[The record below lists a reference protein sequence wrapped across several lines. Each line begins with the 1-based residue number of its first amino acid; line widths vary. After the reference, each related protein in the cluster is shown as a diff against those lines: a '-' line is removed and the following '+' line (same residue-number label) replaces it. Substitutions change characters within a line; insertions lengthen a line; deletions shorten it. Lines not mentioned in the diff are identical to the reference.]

1 MAIQWDKSL
10 AVGVKLVDE
19 QHQELFRMVNGL
31 MEALMKGETKAEL
44 ESLLGFLGR
53 YVVEHFGTE
62 EKLMAQYQYP
72 DAPKHEQQHADFVK
86 TFLAVK
92 SEFEKTGATVGVS
105 VAVSKV
111 VCTWL
116 REHIGGSDI
125 ALGKFLRTAGA
136 KEAQLR

>member
-31 MEALMKGETKAEL
+31 MEALVKGQTKWEL
-44 ESLLGFLGR
+44 ENLLAFLGR
-53 YVVEHFGTE
+53 YVVDHFGTE
-62 EKLMAQYQYP
+62 EKLMAQYKYP
-72 DAPKHEQQHADFVK
+72 DAPKHKQQHADFVK

-92 SEFEKTGATVGVS
+92 TDFEKTGASAPVS
-105 VAVSKV
+105 IAVNKV

-125 ALGKFLRTAGA
+125 ALGKFLRSAGA

>member
-31 MEALMKGETKAEL
+31 MEALLKGQSKVEL
-44 ESLLGFLGR
+44 ENLLGFLGR
-53 YVVEHFGTE
+53 YVVDHFGTE
-62 EKLMAQYQYP
+62 EKLMAQYRYP
-72 DAPKHEQQHADFVK
+72 DAPKHKQQHADFVQ
-86 TFLAVK
+86 TFLGVK
-92 SEFEKTGATVGVS
+92 AEFEKTGATATVS
-105 VAVSKV
+105 IAVNKV

-116 REHIGGSDI
+116 REHIGGSDV

-136 KEAQLR
+136 KEAQVR